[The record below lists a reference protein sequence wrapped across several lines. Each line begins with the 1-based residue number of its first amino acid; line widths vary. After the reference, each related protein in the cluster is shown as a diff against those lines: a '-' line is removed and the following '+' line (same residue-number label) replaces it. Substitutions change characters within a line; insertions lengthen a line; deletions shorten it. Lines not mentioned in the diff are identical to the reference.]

1 MNPSQKSAAIN
12 NDGAASTRAGE
23 QFAQSMNVLNW
34 FRAHPTGTF
43 MQASEQLGIPVAQ
56 IKHELTQLS
65 MCGLPGYF
73 PGSLVEVS
81 LDKTSAQV
89 RFSAGLDRPLALT
102 PMEAGV
108 LLFNLEALRS
118 TLPADQQAPVRSASD
133 KIRALL
139 ATARDRSSLDEKL
152 DDAGLAS
159 EKETQ
164 LTALPEQ
171 EETANDL
178 LQQINKAVRERQ
190 LVAADYRSLSS
201 DSTTPRTINPD
212 HLAIVSGQ
220 AYLWGREEGREQR
233 TYALERM
240 DNVQVGEP
248 GSAPGA
254 AQAPQLKEYDPFQ
267 FENAEYWSTL
277 RLSPELVWM
286 LEYYPMWLVEDKETP
301 LVTIPDTGAWL
312 ERFCIAYGQHISVV
326 DPEGLQDRV
335 RHRAQRGLRAYNK

>member
-1 MNPSQKSAAIN
+1 MSRTQKSEAVS

-89 RFSAGLDRPLALT
+89 RFSAGLNRPLALT

-118 TLPADQQAPVRSASD
+118 TLPADQRAPVRSASD

-139 ATARDRSSLDEKL
+139 ATARDRGYLDEKL
-152 DDAGLAS
+152 ESAGLAS
-159 EKETQ
+159 EK
-164 LTALPEQ
+164 
-171 EETANDL
+171 ETANDL
-178 LQQINKAVRERQ
+178 LQQINTAVRERQ
-190 LVAADYRSLSS
+190 LVTADYRSLSS
-201 DSTTPRTINPD
+201 DSTTCRTINPD

-254 AQAPQLKEYDPFQ
+254 AQAPQLQEDDPFQ

-312 ERFCIAYGQHISVV
+312 ERFCIAYGQHITVI
-326 DPEGLQDRV
+326 DPEGLQKRV
-335 RHRAQRGLRAYNK
+335 RRRALRGLRAYNK